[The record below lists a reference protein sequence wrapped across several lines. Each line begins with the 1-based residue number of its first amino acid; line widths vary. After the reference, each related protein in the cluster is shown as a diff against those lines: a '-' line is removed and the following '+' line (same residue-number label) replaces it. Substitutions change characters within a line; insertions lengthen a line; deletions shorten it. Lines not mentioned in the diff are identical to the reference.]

1 MKRFNTTAVCIP
13 GKHYMVDISDRIE
26 LISGLIDDGKYFTIN
41 RARQYG
47 KTTTLNAL
55 KIALKDRYNVISI
68 DFQGIGT
75 DGFKDEASFV
85 ISISRLLI
93 REKTYGADIPDD
105 TCRDLETFISRKTH
119 KARLMELSNTL
130 VQWLMKSEKEIVLM
144 IDEVDSAS
152 DKQAFLD
159 FLGILRDGYI
169 RREESGAPAFK
180 SVVLAGVTDIKHLK
194 SKMRDEEQHRV
205 NSPWNIAADFDVDM
219 SLSEEGI
226 TGMLEDYEA
235 DHHTGMD
242 VPYMAHS
249 LTEYTSGYPFLV
261 SRICQ
266 ILDEKM
272 DLECYPSPS
281 DVWTPEG
288 FKKAVNML
296 LSERNTL
303 FESLTGKLVNYPRMR
318 EALHSLLMEGAPI
331 TYNALQESVL
341 QMEMYGFIRN
351 SDNKVAIANRVFE
364 TLLYNLFLSDD
375 ELDDNRISKE
385 GSADRN
391 IFVDGNRLDVEKIL
405 EHFVRTYTDV
415 FGPLQE
421 KFKEKDGRE
430 LFLLYLKPII
440 NGTGNYYIEA
450 ETRDQTRTDV
460 IVDFCGNQYIIELKI
475 WRGQA
480 YHEKGEKQ
488 VIEYLDYY
496 HLDKGYMLSFNF
508 NKDKKTGVRTV
519 QFGDKTLVEAVV

>member
-13 GKHYMVDISDRIE
+13 EKHYMVDLSDRIDRISE
-26 LISGLIDDGKYFTIN
+26 LVDDGKYFTIN

-55 KIALKDRYNVISI
+55 KRAIRDRYNVISI
-68 DFQGIGT
+68 DFQGIGS

-85 ISISRLLI
+85 ISLSHLLI
-93 REKTYGADIPDD
+93 REKTYGADIPEDI
-105 TCRDLETFISRKTH
+105 CQDLEKYINRKTY
-119 KARLMELSNTL
+119 KARLMELSNTIIK
-130 VQWLMKSEKEIVLM
+130 WLMNSEKEVVLM

-180 SVVLAGVTDIKHLK
+180 SVILAGVTDIKHLK
-194 SKMRDEEQHRV
+194 SKIRDEDQHRV
-205 NSPWNIAADFDVDM
+205 NSPWNIAADFTIDM

-226 TGMLEDYEA
+226 KGMLEDYEG

-242 VPYMAHS
+242 VSDMAHS

-261 SRICQ
+261 SRLCQ

-272 DLECYPSPS
+272 DTARYPEPS
-281 DVWTPEG
+281 DIWTPDG
-288 FKKAVNML
+288 FNTAVNML

-303 FESLTGKLVNYPRMR
+303 FESLTGKLINYPKMR
-318 EALHSLLMEGAPI
+318 EALHSLLMEGTPI
-331 TYNALQESVL
+331 TYNAMQESVL
-341 QMEMYGFIRN
+341 QMETYGFICN
-351 SDNKVAIANRVFE
+351 VDNKVAIANRIFE

-375 ELDDNRISKE
+375 ELNDNRISKE

-391 IFVDGNRLDVEKIL
+391 IFVDGDRLDVEKIL
-405 EHFVRTYTDV
+405 GHFVRTYTDV
-415 FGPLQE
+415 FGPLQDR
-421 KFKEKDGRE
+421 FREKDGRE

-450 ETRDQTRTDV
+450 QTRNQTRTDV

-480 YHEKGEKQ
+480 YHERGEKQ
-488 VIEYLDYY
+488 ISEYLDYY

-508 NKDKKTGVRTV
+508 NKNKETGVRTV